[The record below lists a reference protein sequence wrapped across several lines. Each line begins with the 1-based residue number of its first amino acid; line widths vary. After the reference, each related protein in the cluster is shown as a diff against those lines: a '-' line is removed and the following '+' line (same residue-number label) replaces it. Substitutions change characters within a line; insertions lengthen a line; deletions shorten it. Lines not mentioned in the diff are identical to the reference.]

1 MRRHESAET
10 PIGNESTTLSEVISD
25 FNEKIKQAMEQDA
38 AYGRLKQQVKEGV
51 VRRYW
56 LDGDLLVAKGG
67 R

>member
-1 MRRHESAET
+1 MTDALSKKEVITYITA
-10 PIGNESTTLSEVISD
+10 LSEVISD
-25 FNEKIKQAMEQDA
+25 FNEKIKQAVDQDA

-56 LDGDLLVAKGG
+56 PEGDLLVAKGG